1 MIKVRKANERGA
13 VNLGWLDSKH
23 SFSFGDF
30 YDPEHMGFGSLRV
43 INDDTVQ
50 PGQGFGTHPHRDME
64 IISYVIDGA
73 LEHKDSMG
81 NGAVMRSGEVQRMTA
96 GTGVSHS
103 EFNHSKEDLVH
114 FLQIWVL
121 PEAQSL
127 APGYEQKNFSVE
139 DKTNR
144 LRLVASRDGADGSV
158 TIHQDMRIYASVL
171 TPGTSLTHSLADG
184 RQAWIQVA
192 SGDVTVAGESLS
204 SGDGIAV
211 AEIDSIDVKA
221 GTESEILL
229 FDMPE

>member
-211 AEIDSIDVKA
+211 AEIDSIDVTA

>member
-229 FDMPE
+229 YDMPE

>member
-1 MIKVRKANERGA
+1 MIKVRRANERGA

-23 SFSFGDF
+23 SFSFGDY

-64 IISYVIDGA
+64 IISYIIDGA

-114 FLQIWVL
+114 FLQIWIL

-158 TIHQDMRIYASVL
+158 TVHQDMRIYASVL
-171 TPGTSLTHSLADG
+171 TPGTSLTHSLTEG
-184 RQAWIQVA
+184 RQAWVQVA
-192 SGDVTVAGESLS
+192 SGDVTVAGEILS
-204 SGDGIAV
+204 AGDGIAV
-211 AEIDSIDVKA
+211 SDIDGIDIAASSEAEL
-221 GTESEILL
+221 LL
-229 FDMPE
+229 FDMPL

>member
-1 MIKVRKANERGA
+1 MIKIRKANERGA

-211 AEIDSIDVKA
+211 AEIDSIDVTA